1 MAFVCISLPHLFPY
15 LTSRQAL
22 PLLSRYLLD
31 ASEVQK
37 DTPWFRFP
45 ENAFCLSANE
55 ARRSRSSRF
64 SSGHGCYVD
73 GDGDPR
79 GLWRSPAAHA
89 AFYGLRSP
97 RLVPRFASVT
107 SRLARSSRQRVVA
120 AGMVGDE
127 RRYLRGRSQA
137 GWFVV
142 GVARKNSWCPVGL
155 PGSGGGRCHASPAS
169 ASRSARSC
177 YPESGIEGLRTPPRS
192 PDSLPEAEGLLPML
206 RQSMLKR
213 AAWVVRGMA

>member
-142 GVARKNSWCPVGL
+142 GVARKNSCAPWVFRVRAVVGATL
-155 PGSGGGRCHASPAS
+155 PRRRPRVRRVRATRNPAS
-169 ASRSARSC
+169 RVSEHLLA
-177 YPESGIEGLRTPPRS
+177 PRTRYRKPRGCCLCC
-192 PDSLPEAEGLLPML
+192 D
-206 RQSMLKR
+206 R
-213 AAWVVRGMA
+213 VC